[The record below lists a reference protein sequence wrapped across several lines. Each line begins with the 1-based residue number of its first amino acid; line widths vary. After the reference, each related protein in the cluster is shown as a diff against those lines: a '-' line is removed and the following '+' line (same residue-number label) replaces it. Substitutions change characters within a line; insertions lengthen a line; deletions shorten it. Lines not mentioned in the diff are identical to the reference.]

1 MKITIVV
8 RTHSRPDF
16 LREALSSISLQ
27 SHTDWELLLYDDSG
41 GEENFNIFRNFKS
54 HHTQR
59 CLYLTAM
66 QDYHLFKNSWLYT
79 IPLSTGDICIRLDD
93 DDILL
98 PNTFEYISSLYELN
112 SDLDFSYG
120 SAQFF
125 DKTIDEKTIIARSP
139 IEMKNKHAWGPYEI
153 PNNAPWNSPYCW
165 FTDTFVDNPQPFSS
179 IVHASRSNQLC
190 IYHLYTFRI
199 SSVSKVLDKIDIS
212 STMVD
217 DLEFLAS
224 LDYLYLTHTPI
235 KDILILCRIH
245 SLPRVTD
252 LSNKSDVD
260 LGWHKEIERVRNKLD
275 TMRPAGFFSRIVKI
289 TPPIVK
295 INPTTFVQSVGNQWI
310 EAVKIKGKSY

>member
-1 MKITIVV
+1 MKITVVV

-27 SHTDWELLLYDDSG
+27 SHSDWELLLFDDSG
-41 GEENFNIFRNFKS
+41 NEDNFQIFRNFKS
-54 HHTQR
+54 QHTQR
-59 CLYLTAM
+59 CLYTTAM
-66 QDYHLFKNSWLYT
+66 QNYHLFKNSWKYT

-98 PNTFEYISSLYELN
+98 PHTFEYISSLYESN
-112 SDLDFSYG
+112 SDLDFTYG

-125 DKTIDEKTIIARSP
+125 DDKLSDKTITARSP
-139 IEMKNKHAWGPYEI
+139 IEMKNEHAWAPYEI
-153 PNNAPWNSPYCW
+153 PNNSPWNNPYCW
-165 FTDTFVDNPQPFSS
+165 WTDFYKDNAQPFTS

-199 SSVSKVLDKIDIS
+199 SSVAKVLDKIDIS

-235 KDILILCRIH
+235 KEILILCRIH
-245 SLPRVTD
+245 SMPRVTD
-252 LSNKSDVD
+252 LDNTSDVN
-260 LGWHKEIERVRNKLD
+260 LGWHREIERVRNKLD
-275 TMRPAGFFSRIVKI
+275 GMRPAGFFSRIVKVI
-289 TPPIVK
+289 PPQLK
-295 INPTTFVQSVGNQWI
+295 INPTNLAQSIGNQWI
-310 EAVKIKGKSY
+310 TAVKIKGKSY